1 MPTSWGQ
8 TWMVSV
14 ENRRQRT
21 LEDTLD
27 NIWNMVLEQLID
39 D

>member
-14 ENRRQRT
+14 DNQGQRT
-21 LEDTLD
+21 LEDTID
-27 NIWNMVLEQLID
+27 NIRNMALEQLIED
-39 D
+39 